1 MIFYFKIG
9 KNVAFGAKDV
19 EVKKPETQVKSKKPV
34 KQAESRELEKLKL
47 KGSDDTSDIGQ
58 SPDALYSPSEV
69 SGMEDKHQGDSPIL
83 PKRSFISS
91 DAKPVI
97 NSSQSAEQ
105 PKHDHHKKCPD
116 CS

>member
-9 KNVAFGAKDV
+9 KNVAFGAKNV

-47 KGSDDTSDIGQ
+47 KGSDDTSNIGQ

-69 SGMEDKHQGDSPIL
+69 SVMEDKHQGESPIL
-83 PKRSFISS
+83 SKRSFISS

-105 PKHDHHKKCPD
+105 PKHDHHKKCPG

>member
-1 MIFYFKIG
+1 MLLFKGYKEEWLEWFFYFKIG

-47 KGSDDTSDIGQ
+47 KGSDDTSDKGH

-69 SGMEDKHQGDSPIL
+69 SGMEDKYPQMQ
-83 PKRSFISS
+83 
-91 DAKPVI
+91 
-97 NSSQSAEQ
+97 SQL
-105 PKHDHHKKCPD
+105 
-116 CS
+116 